1 MISCCEKF
9 ACVRSPSPRVRKRS
23 PDSRCKFKGGRN
35 ASARIRTTVYANGS
49 KKHVEGGNL
58 QGSIS
63 TTILTR
69 DVTSVEWELRR
80 CDDDGTIASSMKNY
94 LEEKGRNCKVT
105 VNESGERKKNKW
117 EIIGIIY
124 HRWYLSIFGLLY
136 YINVS
141 WDLLTRLERERK

>member
-1 MISCCEKF
+1 MKSLHALDPPLPALERG
-9 ACVRSPSPRVRKRS
+9 V
-23 PDSRCKFKGGRN
+23 
-35 ASARIRTTVYANGS
+35 RIRDASLKGEGMHRRAFVQPFNGS

-105 VNESGERKKNKW
+105 VNESGE
-117 EIIGIIY
+117 
-124 HRWYLSIFGLLY
+124 
-136 YINVS
+136 
-141 WDLLTRLERERK
+141 